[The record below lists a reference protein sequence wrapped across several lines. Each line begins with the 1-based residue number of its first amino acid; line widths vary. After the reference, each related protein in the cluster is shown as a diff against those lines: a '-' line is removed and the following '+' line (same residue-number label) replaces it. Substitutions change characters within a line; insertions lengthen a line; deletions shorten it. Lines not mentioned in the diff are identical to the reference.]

1 MAQGLVK
8 SKPAK
13 AAAKPNNTGKT
24 KKGARVAKSKKAS
37 SADKIQKKFAA
48 GIVAKTE
55 RLLGERAGHL
65 EMIGKGR
72 DRSGK
77 GAADGKKPAGG
88 SKKFG

>member
-1 MAQGLVK
+1 MAQGVIK
-8 SKPAK
+8 SKPKVVTKVNPA
-13 AAAKPNNTGKT
+13 KT
-24 KKGARVAKSKKAS
+24 KKGARVAKSKKAT

-77 GAADGKKPAGG
+77 AAAGGKKAPTGG